1 MNNLIL
7 MIHEGGKERERR
19 GGEAG
24 REGGRGEGGGTFT
37 HLHQMK

>member
-19 GGEAG
+19 GG
-24 REGGRGEGGGTFT
+24 RQGGRGEGGGTFT